1 MSAQQSNSLPLP
13 DYDQLPAGSV
23 EHRIRSLGSD
33 EVRQLLEYE
42 RAHADRPQVRQIL
55 TARLDQLE
63 AGARPSEGDPASGG
77 PDIPQDTSGPPSVS
91 PAGAAEPE
99 EPLRHGKHKLP

>member
-1 MSAQQSNSLPLP
+1 MSAQQSNALPLP

-33 EVRQLLEYE
+33 EVQRLLQYE
-42 RAHADRPQVRQIL
+42 QEHADRPQVKQIL

-63 AGARPSEGDPASGG
+63 SGAEPSEGDARTAG
-77 PDIPQDTSGPPSVS
+77 PDVPSDTPGTSPVS
-91 PAGAAEPE
+91 PASAAEPE
-99 EPLRHGKHKLP
+99 EPLRHGKHKM

>member
-1 MSAQQSNSLPLP
+1 MSAQQPDALPLP

-23 EHRIRSLGSD
+23 EHRIRPLRSG

-42 RAHADRPQVRQIL
+42 QEHADRPQVEQIL

-63 AGARPSEGDPASGG
+63 SGAEPSEGDPGAAG
-77 PDIPQDTSGPPSVS
+77 PDIPSDTPGSSPVS
-91 PAGAAEPE
+91 PASAAEPE
-99 EPLRHGKHKLP
+99 EPLRHGKHEL